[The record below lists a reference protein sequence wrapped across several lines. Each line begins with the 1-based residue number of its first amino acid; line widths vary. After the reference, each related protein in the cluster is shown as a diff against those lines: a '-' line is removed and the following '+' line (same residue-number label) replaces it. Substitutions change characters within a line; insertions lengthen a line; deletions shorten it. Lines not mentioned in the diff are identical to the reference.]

1 MKGVT
6 LVLREKRTITKEE
19 KEYLL
24 SLKPSDITLPLLQE
38 LFADTY
44 DPVKKKVIP
53 SKFNTYDEF
62 SLSKNEYFNKE
73 DIKVTNCGLFILNK
87 FLFEEK
93 LVDIVGYV
101 NTPFDKKTIGKVQ
114 SKLDAALLEDKIDS
128 ETYIEF
134 LVVSNKRRR
143 QGVGTQLIK
152 YCQRQLLTKKLTL
165 YVAAE
170 NTRAIKL
177 YQKNNFVVRKVQHSM
192 LSRICVNHE
201 KWCFMVWEKSN
212 EDCYDRNV

>member
-1 MKGVT
+1 MIVETLSKRDMFSEDMRQQLSMLILDGFERKFTVKLFNVNVAKDIAKFLARYVSENNNQLIIAHQNT
-6 LVLREKRTITKEE
+6 DIYGCLFYSSKEAGSSLYDAIKKFYSGTTRLKVILFFLVLGYKP
-19 KEYLL
+19 L
-24 SLKPSDITLPLLQE
+24 S
-38 LFADTY
+38 
-44 DPVKKKVIP
+44 
-53 SKFNTYDEF
+53 N
-62 SLSKNEYFNKE
+62 
-73 DIKVTNCGLFILNK
+73 
-87 FLFEEK
+87 
-93 LVDIVGYV
+93 
-101 NTPFDKKTIGKVQ
+101 
-114 SKLDAALLEDKIDS
+114 

-134 LVVSNKRRR
+134 LVVSNKCRR

-201 KWCFMVWEKSN
+201 KWCFMVWKKSN